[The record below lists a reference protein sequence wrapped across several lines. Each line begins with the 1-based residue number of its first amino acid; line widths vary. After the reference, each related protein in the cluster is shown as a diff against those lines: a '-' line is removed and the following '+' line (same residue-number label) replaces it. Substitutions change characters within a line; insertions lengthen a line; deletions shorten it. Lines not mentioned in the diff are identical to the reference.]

1 MPLTECLQDK
11 LGSTISTLK
20 FFRFNDQMQLMS
32 YHETYLQGIKGFLKQ
47 DLKLE
52 KKLGNLILILQFFIF
67 SLFSH
72 RKSSYW

>member
-1 MPLTECLQDK
+1 MPLTERLQCK

-32 YHETYLQGIKGFLKQ
+32 YHETYLQRIKWFLKQ

-52 KKLGNLILILQFFIF
+52 KDWEI
-67 SLFSH
+67 
-72 RKSSYW
+72 

>member
-1 MPLTECLQDK
+1 MPLTERLQDK

-52 KKLGNLILILQFFIF
+52 KNWEI
-67 SLFSH
+67 
-72 RKSSYW
+72 